1 MRATLTHIK
10 TDNRTM
16 WYIACPGCKKKL
28 ATADEDNLQ
37 GHCEKCDK
45 TVMGQRRWIFQAT
58 CSDITG
64 NRYISFFDDQAMTIL
79 NGKTADELAPLRSS
93 DEQAYGNHFIGCSFK
108 SYLMKCRVKNEVY
121 MEENKLKVSAIHLEP
136 LNWATEGRK
145 LLDEIHA
152 SLR

>member
-1 MRATLTHIK
+1 
-10 TDNRTM
+10 
-16 WYIACPGCKKKL
+16 
-28 ATADEDNLQ
+28 
-37 GHCEKCDK
+37 
-45 TVMGQRRWIFQAT
+45 MGQRRWIFQAT

-93 DEQAYGNHFIGCSFK
+93 DEQAYGNHFLGCSFK